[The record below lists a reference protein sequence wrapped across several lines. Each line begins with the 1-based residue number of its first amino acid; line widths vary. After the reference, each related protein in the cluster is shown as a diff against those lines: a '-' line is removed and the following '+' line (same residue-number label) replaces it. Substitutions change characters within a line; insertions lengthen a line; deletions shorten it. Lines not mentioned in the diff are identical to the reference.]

1 MHFFYLRK
9 LMTDPDYNNSTSK
22 NTIQQFLD
30 IDITNVDSETVA
42 ELLSAIFDTV
52 SLSRED
58 RVQLLGSALVMEAL
72 RPHWVDGN
80 SPGTAH
86 RLLRA
91 SDPELAA
98 TVESIAPM
106 LLSRAESRENAR
118 KAVKAVEELL
128 SRLVFNFL
136 QEAHVFHLL

>member
-1 MHFFYLRK
+1 MYFFYLRK
-9 LMTDPDYNNSTSK
+9 LMTDPDYNDSTSK

-30 IDITNVDSETVA
+30 IDFSNVDSETVA

-128 SRLVFNFL
+128 SR
-136 QEAHVFHLL
+136 

>member
-30 IDITNVDSETVA
+30 IDFTNVDSETVA

-128 SRLVFNFL
+128 SP
-136 QEAHVFHLL
+136 

>member
-30 IDITNVDSETVA
+30 IDFTNVDSETVA
-42 ELLSAIFDTV
+42 ELLSVIFDTV

-128 SRLVFNFL
+128 SP
-136 QEAHVFHLL
+136 

>member
-9 LMTDPDYNNSTSK
+9 LMTDRDYKDSTSK

-30 IDITNVDSETVA
+30 IDFSNVDSETVA

-128 SRLVFNFL
+128 SR
-136 QEAHVFHLL
+136 

>member
-9 LMTDPDYNNSTSK
+9 LMTDRDYKDSTSK

-30 IDITNVDSETVA
+30 IDFTNVDSETVA

-86 RLLRA
+86 RLLRS

-98 TVESIAPM
+98 TVEAIAPM

-128 SRLVFNFL
+128 SR
-136 QEAHVFHLL
+136 

>member
-9 LMTDPDYNNSTSK
+9 LMTDRDYKDSTSK
-22 NTIQQFLD
+22 NTLQQFLD
-30 IDITNVDSETVA
+30 IDFTNVDSETVA

-128 SRLVFNFL
+128 SR
-136 QEAHVFHLL
+136 

>member
-9 LMTDPDYNNSTSK
+9 LMTDPDYKDSTSK

-30 IDITNVDSETVA
+30 IDFTNVDSETVA

-128 SRLVFNFL
+128 SR
-136 QEAHVFHLL
+136 

>member
-9 LMTDPDYNNSTSK
+9 LMTDRDYKDSTSK

-30 IDITNVDSETVA
+30 IDFTNVDSETVA
-42 ELLSAIFDTV
+42 ELLSVIFDTV

-128 SRLVFNFL
+128 SP
-136 QEAHVFHLL
+136 

>member
-9 LMTDPDYNNSTSK
+9 LMTDPDYKDSTSK

-30 IDITNVDSETVA
+30 IDFTNVDSETVA

-58 RVQLLGSALVMEAL
+58 RVQLLGSALVMEAV

-128 SRLVFNFL
+128 SR
-136 QEAHVFHLL
+136 

>member
-1 MHFFYLRK
+1 
-9 LMTDPDYNNSTSK
+9 MTDPDYKDSTSK

-30 IDITNVDSETVA
+30 IDFTNVDSETVA

-86 RLLRA
+86 RLLRS

-98 TVESIAPM
+98 TVEAIAPM

-128 SRLVFNFL
+128 SR
-136 QEAHVFHLL
+136 